1 MTRIGAALDLRFGK
15 DTLHFIDF
23 LYSNGFD
30 HIEIRKDNDYVYG
43 TVDSALLGQVLSEYD
58 FTISYHAPSREFNLG
73 SVNERVR
80 QSCVAQVIRI
90 GEYLQEVGAK
100 AWVNIHAG
108 HVPRAYHE
116 NVIAKAEANMARS
129 LGEIRSVYEGLD
141 TGLLVEN
148 DSFEDGLIKFGLYPE
163 AILDILDRYP
173 SFGMTFD
180 IGHAHHSGVP
190 PERFIELL
198 GHKIEAVHLHDNN
211 GTHDEHLAPGR
222 GSVDFEGVLCQLDF
236 CSTYVLE
243 MKTLPD
249 VISGRE
255 FIESL
260 GLMKWQKKTFKSKVV
275 T

>member
-15 DTLHFIDF
+15 NTLQFIDF
-23 LYSNGFD
+23 LHSNGFD
-30 HIEIRKDNDYVYG
+30 HIEVRKDNDYIYG
-43 TVDSALLGQVLSEYD
+43 TVNSTLMGRVLSEYD

-73 SVNERVR
+73 SVNERVGA
-80 QSCVAQVIRI
+80 SCVAQVIRI

-108 HVPRAYHE
+108 HVPHAYHE
-116 NVIAKAEANMARS
+116 KVIAKAEENMKAS
-129 LGEIRSVYEGLD
+129 LDEIAAAYEGLD
-141 TGLLVEN
+141 TGLLIEN
-148 DSFEDGLIKFGLYPE
+148 DSFEKNLTKFGLYPE
-163 AILDILDRYP
+163 MIQDILNRHPD
-173 SFGMTFD
+173 FGMTFD
-180 IGHAHHSGVP
+180 IGHAHHSGIP

-198 GHKIEAVHLHDNN
+198 GRRIEAVHLHDNN

-222 GSVDFEGVLCQLDF
+222 GSVDFEGVLGQLDF

-255 FIESL
+255 FIESM
-260 GLMKWQKKTFKSKVV
+260 GLMK
-275 T
+275 

>member
-15 DTLHFIDF
+15 NTLQFIDF

-30 HIEIRKDNDYVYG
+30 HIEVRKDNDYVYK
-43 TVDSALLGQVLSEYD
+43 TADPDLLGRILSEYD
-58 FTISYHAPSREFNLG
+58 FTISYHAPSREFNIG

-90 GEYLQEVGAK
+90 GEYLQEVGSK
-100 AWVNIHAG
+100 GWVNLHAG

-116 NVIAKAEANMARS
+116 NVIAKAEANMTRS
-129 LGEIRSVYEGLD
+129 LGDIRTVYEGLD

-163 AILDILDRYP
+163 AILDILNQHP
-173 SFGMTFD
+173 SFDTTFD

-190 PERFIELL
+190 PERFTELL
-198 GHKIEAVHLHDNN
+198 GRRIEAVHLHDNN

-222 GSVDFEGVLCQLDF
+222 GSVDFGGVLERLDF
-236 CSTYVLE
+236 CGTYVLE

-249 VISGRE
+249 VISGME
-255 FIESL
+255 FVKSL
-260 GLMKWQKKTFKSKVV
+260 GLVK
-275 T
+275 